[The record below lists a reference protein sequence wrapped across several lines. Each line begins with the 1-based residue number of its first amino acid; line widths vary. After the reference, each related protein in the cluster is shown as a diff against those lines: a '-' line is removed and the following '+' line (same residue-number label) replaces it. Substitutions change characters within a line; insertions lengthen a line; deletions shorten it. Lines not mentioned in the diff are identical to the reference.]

1 MSFHPLFN
9 IEDMMISHEDEEKL
23 SVFAVSSSQ
32 TAKLFAVPLSD
43 VLVSMKGH
51 GEVKCFCYRGTD

>member
-1 MSFHPLFN
+1 
-9 IEDMMISHEDEEKL
+9 MISHKDEEKL

-32 TAKLFAVPLSD
+32 TAKLFAVPLSG